1 MYIVCVMCIQ
11 IFTHPICI
19 VYMYV
24 CFFLFVATGI
34 GRGRQTTDVI
44 SIKRRHPNMRA
55 RKNTERR
62 RMLFGDKNRFFFFYP
77 KKHKNPPRQIFV
89 SGLTLNGFFS

>member
-1 MYIVCVMCIQ
+1 MCIQ

-34 GRGRQTTDVI
+34 GRGRQTTDAI
-44 SIKRRHPNMRA
+44 SIKRRHPYINMRA

-62 RMLFGDKNRFFFFYP
+62 SMLFGDKNRFFLLP
-77 KKHKNPPRQIFV
+77 QKA
-89 SGLTLNGFFS
+89 

>member
-1 MYIVCVMCIQ
+1 MCIQ

-19 VYMYV
+19 VYEYV

-62 RMLFGDKNRFFFFYP
+62 RTLFGDKNRFFSFTP
-77 KKHKNPPRQIFV
+77 KSIKIPQDKSSFP
-89 SGLTLNGFFS
+89 G